1 MLRKPQ
7 LLLLA
12 AAALLPLVALALPS
26 GAQAGFRQTLGGA
39 LLPLVGLL
47 AAAGNLASRAADA
60 ARPAGAPVTSA
71 VALETENQRL
81 RLVVAERDAA
91 LHENARLR
99 ALAGLPRP
107 AGWNLRPAR
116 IIGRDPANWWRTAW
130 LDAGRAAG
138 VAPDATVLGPEGLIG
153 RVVSV
158 SAASAQIVM
167 LGDPNCPV
175 AAAVRETG
183 DQGIIRPLPGSD
195 VENDL
200 VGLTFLPRNAAL
212 QPGQKVFTS
221 GAGGVFPPGI
231 LVGEIVD
238 FRSVG
243 HGLYLEARVRLAAR
257 PGAADWV
264 WVKLP

>member
-12 AAALLPLVALALPS
+12 AAALLPLVTLALPA
-26 GAQAGFRQTLGGA
+26 GAQAGFRQSLGG
-39 LLPLVGLL
+39 LLQPLLGLL
-47 AAAGNLASRAADA
+47 ATTGAAAGNALPPAA
-60 ARPAGAPVTSA
+60 APGRFH
-71 VALETENQRL
+71 ALEQENERL
-81 RLVVAERDAA
+81 RLALAERDAA
-91 LHENARLR
+91 LRENERLR

-107 AGWNLRPAR
+107 AGWQLRGAR
-116 IIGRDPANWWRTAW
+116 VIGRDPANWWRTAW
-130 LDAGRAAG
+130 LDAGREAG
-138 VAPDATVLGPEGLIG
+138 VVPDATVLGPEGLIG
-153 RVVSV
+153 RVVGA
-158 SAASAQIVM
+158 SARSAQIVM

-195 VENDL
+195 VEHDV

-231 LVGEIVD
+231 LIGEIVD

>member
-7 LLLLA
+7 LILLA
-12 AAALLPLVALALPS
+12 AAALLPLVTLALPA
-26 GAQAGFRQTLGGA
+26 GAQVGFKQSLGGFLQP
-39 LLPLVGLL
+39 LLGLL
-47 AAAGNLASRAADA
+47 AAANNLAGRAADA
-60 ARPAGAPVTSA
+60 VRPPGSPSAPVA
-71 VALETENQRL
+71 ALETENQRL

-91 LHENARLR
+91 LRENERLR

-107 AGWNLRPAR
+107 AGWKLKAAR
-116 IIGRDPANWWRTAW
+116 IVGRDPANWWRTAW
-130 LDAGRAAG
+130 LDTGRQAG
-138 VAPDATVLGPEGLIG
+138 VVPDATVLGPEGLIG
-153 RVVSV
+153 RVVTV
-158 SAASAQIVM
+158 SAGTAQIVM

-257 PGAADWV
+257 PGAADFV